1 MDLNLK
7 DKSVVVTGGSSG
19 IGLAAARTFAEEG
32 ARVLIA
38 ARRPDVLEAAARSVT
53 ASTGVHVDWT
63 PVGICDPAA
72 LDRLVRTALDLHGR
86 IDVLVNNAG
95 DGIYKPFLEVTDEE
109 LVYGTT
115 VNFFAQFRLAQRVV
129 PVMLVQGGGV
139 IVNVTGET
147 GIRVTTPPFRSSCTG
162 PSKAAENRLTKILA
176 SEFGE
181 RGIRVNAVVP
191 GYVRTEE
198 RLAKWQAE
206 LGAGAT
212 AGDVDAQLR
221 SWAPGI
227 ARPDGAWGT
236 AQELADLIVY
246 AASDRS
252 SFVNGAVLVADGGDD
267 KS

>member
-7 DKSVVVTGGSSG
+7 DKSVIVTGGSSG
-19 IGLAAARTFAEEG
+19 IGLAAARLFAEEG
-32 ARVLIA
+32 ARVVIA
-38 ARRPDVLEAAARSVT
+38 ARRPEVLEAAARSVT
-53 ASTGVHVDWT
+53 DATGVRVDGVAT
-63 PVGICDPAA
+63 DVRDPAA

-86 IDVLVNNAG
+86 IDILVNNAG
-95 DGIYKPFLEVTDEE
+95 DGVYRPFLEVTDDE
-109 LVYGTT
+109 LVHGTA
-115 VNFFAQFRLAQRVV
+115 VNFFAQFRLCQRVI
-129 PVMLVQGGGV
+129 PAMLEQGSGV

-147 GIRVTTPPFRSSCTG
+147 GIRVTTPPFWSACTG

-206 LGAGAT
+206 LGPRSTTEEVT
-212 AGDVDAQLR
+212 AR
-221 SWAPGI
+221 MREWAPGI
-227 ARPDGAWGT
+227 TRPGKEWGT
-236 AQELADLIVY
+236 PEELADLIVY

-252 SFVNGAVLVADGGDD
+252 AFVNGAVLVADGGDD